1 MAMVWHRVVA
11 EGPYLAY
18 DDWQLLAS
26 LEPGEALRRT
36 VVSFWLQVNSDKL
49 IDLEYWT
56 AQGVACSIE
65 SMQGPPPR
73 YPANPARDNLD
84 GHDLLWLSYAGWTT
98 QSYGTYGY
106 LRWPHLSP
114 LEIDTSVQR
123 TAGNYGMFVTLAW
136 STFRAPAQGTEP
148 TAALSRWSASLLV
161 ETPNQTSVI
170 T

>member
-56 AQGVACSIE
+56 GQGVACSIE

-106 LRWPHLSP
+106 LRWPHLV
-114 LEIDTSVQR
+114 LVR
-123 TAGNYGMFVTLAW
+123 LG
-136 STFRAPAQGTEP
+136 
-148 TAALSRWSASLLV
+148 AANRH
-161 ETPNQTSVI
+161 TPNRVPRPLPDAKPSPRRSTASRHVQCAAWKRARHILLTLSI
-170 T
+170 

>member
-56 AQGVACSIE
+56 GQGVACSIE

-84 GHDLLWLSYAGWTT
+84 GHDLLWLSYAGWST
-98 QSYGTYGY
+98 QVYGTYGY
-106 LRWPHLSP
+106 LRWPHVSP

-136 STFRAPAQGTEP
+136 SSFRAPAQGTEP
-148 TAALSRWSASLLV
+148 TGALSRWSASLLV

>member
-18 DDWQLLAS
+18 DDWQLLAT

-49 IDLEYWT
+49 IDWEYWT
-56 AQGVACSIE
+56 SQGVACSIE

-84 GHDLLWLSYAGWTT
+84 GHDLLWLSYAGWTSVWFG
-98 QSYGTYGY
+98 QFGY
-106 LRWPHLSP
+106 LRWPYVSP

-136 STFRAPAQGTEP
+136 SSFRAPAPGTEP
-148 TAALSRWSASLLV
+148 TGALSRWSASLLV
-161 ETPNQTSVI
+161 ETPNQSSVI